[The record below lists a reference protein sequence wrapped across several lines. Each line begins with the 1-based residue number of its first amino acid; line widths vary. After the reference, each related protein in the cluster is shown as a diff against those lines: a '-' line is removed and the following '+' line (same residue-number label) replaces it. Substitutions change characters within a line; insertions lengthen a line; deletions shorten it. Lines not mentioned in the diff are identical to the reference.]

1 MQLLGGLPL
10 HFRNVYAFLGHLIKW
25 RKLAQLGDHLSHF
38 VNHVVDLFLRVEAAE
53 PKADRGMRQIFADAE
68 GLQHVDGLER
78 SRGTGR
84 AARYRDVID
93 AHQQRFAFY
102 ISEAHVQVVGEAVFQ
117 RAVDVDLVE
126 LGFEAGLQTVAQGA
140 QPDAFFRHLLLAK
153 LAGLAQADDARH
165 VERAGAHATL
175 VAPAIDDGGELHA
188 RIAAANIKR
197 TDALGTIDLVAAQ
210 GQQVDVVLL
219 DVDRNLANGLD
230 AVHREEDTVL
240 LGQLAD
246 FRHRVD
252 DANFV
257 VGVHDGNQDG
267 LGRNG
272 LAHIFWIDPA
282 VALHREISHLK
293 TVLFQAFTRVQH
305 RLVLDG
311 LRDDVVALLTEHLG
325 DALDHQVVGLG
336 GAGGI
341 DDFFGRGVDQRSDLL
356 PRSFNGF
363 FAGPPEAVVAA
374 GGIAEFF
381 REVRQ
386 HRFDDARIHRR
397 GGVIVHVNRQ
407 LDSHFHRLLSRIQV
421 RPRTGRGRQRD
432 ERRLLRV
439 FAHLRNR
446 DRAEHVQNAF
456 IHATE
461 RLAHRTSFRCVTVSM
476 AGHTRGD
483 EHRAIYRRDHLQRA
497 NLSRLLGQLIP
508 PAGTVL
514 SYNHSLPRQALQHL
528 RGKSGG
534 NAVLLSNFTGAAGM
548 LIAMHCQVLD
558 GDQPV
563 VGLF

>member
-1 MQLLGGLPL
+1 MQLLSGLPL

-68 GLQHVDGLER
+68 GLQHVAGLER

-84 AARYRDVID
+84 AARYRDVIE

-102 ISEAHVQVVGEAVFQ
+102 ISEAHVQVVGQAVFQ

-257 VGVHDGNQDG
+257 VGVHDGNQD
-267 LGRNG
+267 
-272 LAHIFWIDPA
+272 
-282 VALHREISHLK
+282 
-293 TVLFQAFTRVQH
+293 
-305 RLVLDG
+305 
-311 LRDDVVALLTEHLG
+311 
-325 DALDHQVVGLG
+325 VGLG
-336 GAGGI
+336 GAAGK

-407 LDSHFHRLLSRIQV
+407 LDSHFHRLLSRIQE